1 MKKIPKQTAA
11 FCRMKYLPFEQ
22 DWFFI
27 QCVSLAATMILLDK
41 VATKVHLTYDDGGEN
56 HKERVLVY
64 IGVSAVGSQDL
75 YFSNIICYEKIKYDL
90 TSTFAV

>member
-1 MKKIPKQTAA
+1 
-11 FCRMKYLPFEQ
+11 
-22 DWFFI
+22 
-27 QCVSLAATMILLDK
+27 MILLDK

-90 TSTFAV
+90 TSTFAVWNATDCTIVDTNSFKKSWQ

>member
-1 MKKIPKQTAA
+1 MCQ
-11 FCRMKYLPFEQ
+11 
-22 DWFFI
+22 
-27 QCVSLAATMILLDK
+27 LAATMILLDK